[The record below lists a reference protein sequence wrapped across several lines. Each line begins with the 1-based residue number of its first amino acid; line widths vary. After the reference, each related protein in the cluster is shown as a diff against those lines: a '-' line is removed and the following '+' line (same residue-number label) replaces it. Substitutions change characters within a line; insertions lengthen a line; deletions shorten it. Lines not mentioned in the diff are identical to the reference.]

1 VKNEA
6 VDIGICF
13 VAVGHVATLSVLPV
27 DKQISC
33 TVEAP
38 DVVFVLAVV
47 TLASFKSVACLGTTA
62 IVYTANV
69 STVPVAAL
77 AVVDCDPMT

>member
-1 VKNEA
+1 M
-6 VDIGICF
+6 
-13 VAVGHVATLSVLPV
+13 
-27 DKQISC
+27 
-33 TVEAP
+33 
-38 DVVFVLAVV
+38 LAVV